1 MNNQRLALNRSFSYH
16 SPTTM
21 LMQPPIAMRMRWAP
35 FGFTFL
41 LLILLWTSLW
51 TAGCSTPVGIKRVG
65 TEEAHQLLTASALS
79 AGTPS
84 QYSLQVLSRND
95 LLAQFEDDP
104 AAALAAL
111 HARLLST
118 TDDNQMNNRLFALAE
133 LSFLY
138 AEHQSPRPTQDYQC
152 LAYKGRPCPQGQLP
166 REAKHPHAYYLAAA
180 VYAYAFLFPDDP
192 QSTPL
197 DPADPR
203 LRLAYDLYNRGLTEG
218 LATADDK
225 EVILA
230 SGRHRLPFGV
240 LEITLVSADFTWGG
254 YSLEHFVPTVDLAV
268 RGLRNRYRR
277 PGIGAPLAASLE
289 ESAVAPSVTGANRIP
304 PRLKVPVTA
313 FLRLDAPRRSLT
325 TGTLRGQ
332 LELYAPDQVETVN
345 INGQERPLEF
355 DSSAALAYTLEGSQ
369 AYAFEISGFLSDAF
383 KTYFPQMRTQD
394 GIFFLQPPRA
404 DRIPLVLVHGT
415 ASSPA
420 RWAEVVN
427 ELEGDPRLRDHY
439 QIWLFI
445 YETGNPIVYSGGR
458 LRQALQQVVRELDPE
473 DKAPALH
480 RMVVI
485 GHSQGGLLTKLTA
498 IDSGTRFWDNISK
511 VPLDDLDMEPETREL
526 FRQSLFVTPL
536 PFVKRVVFISTPHRG
551 SYVAGLRL
559 GRIASWLVTLPGD
572 LTQRTLTTLTRNQDK
587 LLAQKLEK
595 LPTSIDNMNPS
606 HPFIKTLASIPVAK
620 GITAH
625 SIIAVQGDGP
635 VETGGDGI
643 VKYESAHIEGVESE
657 LVVRFGHS
665 VQGHPKALEEVRR
678 ILIEH
683 LNDSAGAGT

>member
-1 MNNQRLALNRSFSYH
+1 
-16 SPTTM
+16 
-21 LMQPPIAMRMRWAP
+21 MQPHVDVQVRRSPLAVTI
-35 FGFTFL
+35 L
-41 LLILLWTSLW
+41 VLILAWA
-51 TAGCSTPVGIKRVG
+51 AGCATPVGVKQVG
-65 TEEAHQLLTASALS
+65 TKEAHQLLTASALS
-79 AGTPS
+79 ADTPS
-84 QYSLQVLSRND
+84 QYSLHVLSRND
-95 LLAQFEDDP
+95 LLAQFEDEP

-111 HARLLST
+111 HARLPSS
-118 TDDNQMNNRLFALAE
+118 TDDTQLNNRLFALAE

-138 AEHQSPRPTQDYQC
+138 AENQRPPLTQDSQC
-152 LAYKGRPCPQGQLP
+152 LAYKGRPCPQKQRL
-166 REAKHPHAYYLAAA
+166 REAGNAQTYYLAAA
-180 VYAYAFLFPDDP
+180 VYAYAFLFPDDL
-192 QSTPL
+192 QSAPL

-230 SGRHRLPFGV
+230 SGRYRLPFGV
-240 LEITLVSADFTWGG
+240 LDIKFVSADFTWGG

-277 PGIGAPLAASLE
+277 PGIGAPLAASLVQTTAAP
-289 ESAVAPSVTGANRIP
+289 AVSGANRIP

-313 FLRLDAPRRSLT
+313 FLRLDASRRSLN
-325 TGTLRGQ
+325 TGTMRGQ
-332 LELYAPDQVETVN
+332 LELYAPDQVETITVN
-345 INGQERPLEF
+345 GHEQPLEF

-369 AYAFEISGFLSDAF
+369 VYAFELSGFLRDAL
-383 KTYFPQMRTQD
+383 KTYFPQLRTQD
-394 GIFFLQPPRA
+394 GLFFLHPPRP

-420 RWAEVVN
+420 RWAELVN
-427 ELEGDPRLRDHY
+427 ELEGDPRLRDRY
-439 QIWLFI
+439 QIWLFV
-445 YETGNPIVYSGGR
+445 YDTGNPIAYSAGR
-458 LRQALQQVVRELDPE
+458 LRQALQHVVQELDPAGT
-473 DKAPALH
+473 APALH

-511 VPLDDLDMEPETREL
+511 VPFDDFAMEPETRQL
-526 FRQSLFVTPL
+526 LRQSLFVTPL

-551 SYVAGLRL
+551 SYLAGLRL
-559 GRIASWLVTLPGD
+559 GQLASWLVTLPGD
-572 LTQRTLTTLTRNQDK
+572 LSQRTLTALTQNQDK
-587 LLAQKLEK
+587 LLVQGLQK

-606 HPFIKTLASIPVAK
+606 HPFIKTLATIPVAQ

-635 VETGGDGI
+635 IQSGGDGV

-683 LNDSAGAGT
+683 LNDPEGAQHGNR